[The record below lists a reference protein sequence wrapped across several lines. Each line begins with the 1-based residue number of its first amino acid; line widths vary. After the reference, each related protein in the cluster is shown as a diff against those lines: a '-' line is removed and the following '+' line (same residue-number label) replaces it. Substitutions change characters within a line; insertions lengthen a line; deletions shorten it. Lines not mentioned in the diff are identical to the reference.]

1 MEKTITTTPRSID
14 DTMYY
19 IYAKQRDDATGQTS
33 AMSAFELDV
42 TAPLPSFTYIGV
54 LKNADKIIISSDII
68 YTTSDL
74 NYTIRIAIYDEPQNT
89 ANVDSLFSTSE
100 TVSISS
106 NSSHSGY
113 DFEFVFPVDATAR
126 HFAYVLVENYHCT
139 KRHFETLV
147 FDRTRVN
154 VNASAPIFALNFVQ
168 SPEGVLLAWTQEDNG
183 DAIVECYKIEY
194 GLVGETPI
202 TTVFVT
208 ETSHLLR
215 GLSLNSDYSAT
226 VTKVT
231 NLNHPESVETTFT
244 RLQQTLQL
252 DFTALVDTFLSTDD
266 TPSTMT
272 FDCSLGVY
280 PATVSVLEIKL
291 TFPTANATNT
301 TEVLPTLV
309 TGGGAFATT
318 SYSYNFNKSFANS
331 INPITFTLD
340 TIDPESAFS
349 KDDITIEIIQLTYD
363 PTTPEVPLFIR
374 IQACNY
380 TLAASYSVILP
391 QIFPTIQIN
400 DATTTLEI
408 QHLSSHI
415 QFPIDM
421 QISYTT
427 SKLSIPSATYTL
439 YTNAP
444 HNIVI
449 TPTLVDVDGDS
460 QVYIDLS
467 DFSVT
472 YIANNGT
479 SRIGVHREGGSPG
492 LNYISSHVKLVL
504 RPQTIV
510 FDTPLTFIVDVC
522 VTKQDIALGFLKVDV
537 TPHAQCPLIGFNVSQ
552 VNTTTFSLNPLPY
565 VLFNNLL
572 ATNRLPLHNGIS
584 NIYKIGE
591 ATFQLNDT
599 LLPIATWF
607 PIFSLESSTA
617 SMVDT
622 TRIYT
627 FSRPLPPLPSLPPTL
642 IVTSKTVS
650 SVSLSWVENDN
661 GDTTV
666 TDYLLEYKAQLAS
679 VWTGVV
685 VSNSV
690 SSYILNVLSSN
701 TVYDLR
707 VTKRTDL
714 NNAMSSIVTDST
726 IKVEAL
732 PPTLSVASKTVDSVS
747 LSWTEND
754 NGDTTV
760 TDYLLEYR
768 AQLASIWTGVN
779 TNSVSIK
786 ITGVDE
792 YVYTRPFDVT
802 EFRLTDFDGNI
813 LAYTIETDFLTYEYL
828 LTLGGSVS
836 TGSDIV
842 GMSNTL
848 QSFEYRMFWYGS
860 NVGSY
865 FNLIPVD
872 PSALVARVDLV
883 FSQYDRS
890 SDVEI
895 TFRGQTH
902 VVPSLPSNDQATWH
916 GTSFED
922 MQKQTAVYNPSVVVT
937 IMSKTSYLQPYNF
950 TLEDESGDS
959 IPYTITDNM
968 GSFIDFNASWEPS
981 RIHIPAI
988 TDNGYQINYYKIFPN
1003 DQYEIGDTFTLTY
1016 DLTKTVR
1023 KVHIGYL
1030 IYQRSVDVQIQ
1041 VGGQTVLVNYPTY
1054 SIGPGGT
1061 QYGASIQEATFEP
1074 IPMYTLFGLE
1084 SNTSYDFQVT
1094 KNTDVNSPV
1103 SSVVTDSTEP
1113 IEALPPTLSVAS
1125 KTVDSVSLSWVSNSN
1140 GDAGLTG
1147 YELEYKKTSET
1158 TFASVAVVSTSKT
1171 LVGLD
1176 SNTEY
1181 DFRVTKITDLNS
1193 PVSSVVTDSTK
1204 AEALP
1209 PTLSVDSKT
1218 MSSVSLSWVENDNG
1232 DASVTG
1238 YELKFKK
1245 NSESVYAA
1253 YTLTS
1258 TIVSVYAAYTS
1269 INTIVIGLES
1279 NTAYDF
1285 RVTKNTDVNNP
1296 VSSVV
1301 TDSTA
1306 KADALPPTLSVASKT
1321 SSSISLSWEVG
1332 DNGDTNITNY
1342 LLQYFNTSIVPPV
1355 LLSVTVVSTA
1365 TTKTLLGLESNTVYR
1380 FLLTKNTEMNNPRS
1394 SVVTDITAKAD
1405 ASPPTLSVASKTV
1418 SSVSL
1423 SWVVGDN
1430 GDASVI
1436 GYTVEYF
1443 ATSILPLTLN
1453 SVNVVSTTT
1462 SETLSGLE
1470 SNTAYHFRVIK
1481 NTEVNNPVSSVVID
1495 STLITRRIDMYMTEH
1510 SVKYSSN
1517 KHAYNVKIDELL
1529 FYDVYGVKCEYEI
1542 TIVNPNMAGEGHS
1555 EVSMTYFYDRL
1566 TQFYRGAGLGWSVD
1580 WYIDPDL
1587 KQSFYDQIMISVQ
1600 VPKNAFR
1607 MVTMFTKQ
1615 DRSCGVFFDFPENP
1629 TGTPV
1634 FAHQTFD
1641 RETGGNIVGVMRDHY
1656 FTTDGTATGPPM
1668 FV

>member
-54 LKNADKIIISSDII
+54 VKNADKIIISSDII

-492 LNYISSHVKLVL
+492 FNYISSHVKLVL

-522 VTKQDIALGFLKVDV
+522 VTKQDIALGFLKVYV

-754 NGDTTV
+754 NG
-760 TDYLLEYR
+760 E
-768 AQLASIWTGVN
+768 
-779 TNSVSIK
+779 
-786 ITGVDE
+786 
-792 YVYTRPFDVT
+792 
-802 EFRLTDFDGNI
+802 
-813 LAYTIETDFLTYEYL
+813 
-828 LTLGGSVS
+828 
-836 TGSDIV
+836 
-842 GMSNTL
+842 
-848 QSFEYRMFWYGS
+848 
-860 NVGSY
+860 
-865 FNLIPVD
+865 
-872 PSALVARVDLV
+872 
-883 FSQYDRS
+883 
-890 SDVEI
+890 
-895 TFRGQTH
+895 
-902 VVPSLPSNDQATWH
+902 
-916 GTSFED
+916 
-922 MQKQTAVYNPSVVVT
+922 
-937 IMSKTSYLQPYNF
+937 
-950 TLEDESGDS
+950 
-959 IPYTITDNM
+959 
-968 GSFIDFNASWEPS
+968 
-981 RIHIPAI
+981 
-988 TDNGYQINYYKIFPN
+988 
-1003 DQYEIGDTFTLTY
+1003 
-1016 DLTKTVR
+1016 
-1023 KVHIGYL
+1023 
-1030 IYQRSVDVQIQ
+1030 
-1041 VGGQTVLVNYPTY
+1041 
-1054 SIGPGGT
+1054 
-1061 QYGASIQEATFEP
+1061 
-1074 IPMYTLFGLE
+1074 
-1084 SNTSYDFQVT
+1084 
-1094 KNTDVNSPV
+1094 
-1103 SSVVTDSTEP
+1103 
-1113 IEALPPTLSVAS
+1113 
-1125 KTVDSVSLSWVSNSN
+1125 
-1140 GDAGLTG
+1140 
-1147 YELEYKKTSET
+1147 
-1158 TFASVAVVSTSKT
+1158 
-1171 LVGLD
+1171 
-1176 SNTEY
+1176 
-1181 DFRVTKITDLNS
+1181 
-1193 PVSSVVTDSTK
+1193 
-1204 AEALP
+1204 
-1209 PTLSVDSKT
+1209 
-1218 MSSVSLSWVENDNG
+1218 
-1232 DASVTG
+1232 ASVTG

-1245 NSESVYAA
+1245 TSESVYAA

-1279 NTAYDF
+1279 NTAYNF

-1607 MVTMFTKQ
+1607 MVTMFIKQ